1 MWSENE
7 KTKFAVITQLDKDNN
22 IIYSTLTR
30 QYVVYDKEM
39 NINELLENLNKEEY
53 SISEIDLLKN

>member
-1 MWSENE
+1 MKKS
-7 KTKFAVITQLDKDNN
+7 KFAVITQLDKDNN

-39 NINELLENLNKEEY
+39 NINELLENLN
-53 SISEIDLLKN
+53 INLF